1 MRACG
6 LWFALVV
13 AVGCKAVEPRSAAKS
28 PLEPLAVSPETI
40 SLEIFSA
47 PAGPSDPQFAQLW
60 KLVDEQPL
68 PAEVR
73 RELAANGL
81 RAGLVGPSVPSE
93 LAAVLKVT
101 DRRVEDSQR
110 QLVSMDP
117 DGVVLRVLHTPSG
130 KRTELVIP
138 RVREE
143 ISLLEAVDGRAHGK
157 TYRRAECRMALRAF
171 AEHDGR
177 VRLELTPEVHHGEFK
192 SRVRGGDGR
201 FLWTQ
206 EREKKVFDKLKI
218 DSLLAP
224 GQMLL
229 VTSRPEPRGS
239 LGGHFFTEL
248 DGDRPRPMLWVF
260 RAARAAPDGAF
271 YDGPTPD
278 HERRV
283 ANDQEE

>member
-1 MRACG
+1 MRAWV

-13 AVGCKAVEPRSAAKS
+13 AAGCKAVEPQSAAKS
-28 PLEPLAVSPETI
+28 PLEPLAISPETI

-47 PAGPSDPQFAQLW
+47 PAPTTDPRFAELW

-68 PAEVR
+68 GAEAR
-73 RELAANGL
+73 RELAANGV
-81 RAGLVGPSVPSE
+81 RAGLVGPNVPGE
-93 LAAVLKVT
+93 LAAALKVT

-117 DGVVLRVLHTPSG
+117 DGVVLRVLHVPAG
-130 KRTELVIP
+130 KRSELVIP

-143 ISLLEAVDGRAHGK
+143 MSLLEAVDGRAHGK
-157 TYRRAECRMALRAF
+157 TYRQAECRMALCAF

-192 SRVRGGDGR
+192 SRVRGSDGR

-218 DSLLAP
+218 ESLLAP

-229 VTSRPEPRGS
+229 LTSRPEPKGG
-239 LGGHFFTEL
+239 LGGHFFSEP
-248 DGDRPRPMLWVF
+248 DGDRPRPVLWVF
-260 RAARAAPDGAF
+260 RAASAAPDGAF
-271 YDGPTPD
+271 YDGPTARG
-278 HERRV
+278 ERRV
-283 ANDQEE
+283 ANDQQE